1 MRLSPVIFPLLL
13 AASAA
18 SAQQAAGFKNEYIE
32 DYNITARHLLQL
44 AEAIPDA
51 KYAWR
56 PGEGVRSTSEVFVH
70 IATGNF
76 LLLSLTGVK
85 QPAEYFPSTGPAVK
99 DTLQAIFAQMQRL
112 EKTVTS
118 KDQVVKML
126 RFSLDSV
133 RDHFSSASPGDLD
146 KPVDF
151 FGEKSTVRRVYMRII
166 AHVNEHYGQ
175 SIAYA
180 RINGIAPPW
189 SKAEK

>member
-1 MRLSPVIFPLLL
+1 MILPFLL
-13 AASAA
+13 AATAA
-18 SAQQAAGFKNEYIE
+18 SAQQAAGFKSEYIE

-70 IATGNF
+70 IAAGNF
-76 LLLSLTGVK
+76 LLLGLTGVK
-85 QPAEYFPSTGPAVK
+85 RPAEYFPSTGPADK
-99 DTLQAIFAQMQRL
+99 DTLPAIFAQMQKL

-126 RFSLDSV
+126 RSSLDSV
-133 RDHFSSASPGDLD
+133 RDHFSSASPEDLD
-146 KPVDF
+146 KPADF
-151 FGEKSTVRRVYMRII
+151 FGEKSTIRRIYMRII

-180 RINGIAPPW
+180 RMNGIAPPW